1 MVIKT
6 REKLVEVARQLFAHK
21 GVEHTTMNDI
31 ANASEKGRRT
41 IYTYF
46 KNKKEIYN
54 AVIEKESDHLV
65 SKLKNIASQDIPPV
79 EKLEQ
84 FLTIRLE
91 SSNETVSRYDFIRS
105 FFSSDARK
113 IERVRKLATN
123 KEISIL
129 RNILNEGIDAGVFIK
144 EQAERLTTILI
155 ILLQG
160 IDLTFLKNEQ
170 SGVFENNQGKIEDA
184 IVKFIINGITIKT
197 I

>member
-1 MVIKT
+1 MAIKT

-65 SKLKNIASQDIPPV
+65 SKLKNIASQDISPV

-123 KEISIL
+123 KEIGIL
-129 RNILNEGIDAGVFIK
+129 RNILNEGINTGVFIK

-170 SGVFENNQGKIEDA
+170 SGVFENNQGKIQDA